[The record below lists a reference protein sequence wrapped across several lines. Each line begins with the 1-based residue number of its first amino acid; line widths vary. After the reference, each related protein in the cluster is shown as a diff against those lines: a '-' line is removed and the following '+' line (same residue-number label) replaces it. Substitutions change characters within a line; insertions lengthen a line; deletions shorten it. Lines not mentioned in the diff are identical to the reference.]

1 MLSEEVFNKKVKRIY
16 SLDNFILRY
25 NYGEQMKFP
34 EDLEKKFHKNLVFK
48 ITEYAALIFQNLRL
62 RQGIQVGYFQ
72 LKEDNE

>member
-25 NYGEQMKFP
+25 NYDEQMKFP
-34 EDLEKKFHKNLVFK
+34 EDLEKNFHKNLVFK

-62 RQGIQVGYFQ
+62 RQGMS
-72 LKEDNE
+72 